1 MKTKRRLPRKRR
13 LCHSALG
20 GSHPPAARH
29 FAEAPKDPAAG
40 EASDSRSLALLLP
53 SREQTSVRPSSSGF
67 PRGPSP
73 RILGKERRAAVQ
85 FGTSRCPA
93 RRRDR
98 KGREGEEDE
107 DEGSDD
113 DPLAARGTTALAA
126 RMKDEWHCYHVSS
139 ISPRQPRR
147 ATGPARH
154 WEVTR
159 HTSLLT

>member
-1 MKTKRRLPRKRR
+1 MKRRLPQKRL

-20 GSHPPAARH
+20 ESHPPAARH

-40 EASDSRSLALLLP
+40 EANDSRSLALLLP

-98 KGREGEEDE
+98 KGREGKEDE

-113 DPLAARGTTALAA
+113 GPLAALGTTALAA
-126 RMKDEWHCYHVSS
+126 RMKGRVALL
-139 ISPRQPRR
+139 PREFYLT
-147 ATGPARH
+147 AAAKTGHRPCA
-154 WEVTR
+154 
-159 HTSLLT
+159 SLGGLCT